1 MTLNVGD
8 LVELNK
14 ERALSRYYMP
24 QLPLHGIGVVTKIN
38 NFDVSV
44 YWIKRKK
51 IINVARI
58 LLIKVLDKNNI

>member
-14 ERALSRYYMP
+14 QRALSRYYMP

>member
-58 LLIKVLDKNNI
+58 LLIKILDKNNI

>member
-8 LVELNK
+8 LVELNSQ
-14 ERALSRYYMP
+14 RALARYYVP
-24 QLPLHGIGVVTKIN
+24 EIPLHGIGVVTKITN
-38 NFDVSV
+38 TQVSV